1 MAMLAMWLQET
12 YTFSSGNAKLLMIFI
27 GLVAVSMVVQ
37 ALVVVVMAAKTSGL
51 VKGMSASVEE
61 LKAKLLPLIDT
72 ATHLTRSSQTLLD
85 ATAPKIKLVGDNLAK
100 ASEMMVETS
109 EVVRTSALRFEQ
121 TIADANVRT
130 QRQVARV
137 DGMVTAALATT
148 TEIVESIGNGIR
160 VPTQKII
167 GIATQLRYGL
177 EGLYAKVKSRA
188 PGNGGV

>member
-1 MAMLAMWLQET
+1 MATLAMWLQET

-37 ALVVVVMAAKTSGL
+37 ALVVVVMAARTSGL
-51 VKGMSASVEE
+51 VKGLNTSVEE
-61 LKAKLLPLIDT
+61 LKVKLLPLIDT
-72 ATHLTRSSQTLLD
+72 ATHLTRSSQSLLD
-85 ATAPKIKLVGDNLAK
+85 ATAPKVKAIGDNLAK
-100 ASEMMVETS
+100 ASDMMVETS

-121 TIADANVRT
+121 TIADANFRT

-148 TEIVESIGNGIR
+148 TEIVETIGNGIR

-177 EGLYAKVKSRA
+177 EGLYAKVKSRT

>member
-1 MAMLAMWLQET
+1 MATLAGWLQET

-37 ALVVVVMAAKTSGL
+37 ALVVVVMAVKTSGL

-85 ATAPKIKLVGDNLAK
+85 ATAPKVKAIGDNLAR
-100 ASEMMVETS
+100 ASDMMVETS
-109 EVVRTSALRFEQ
+109 EVVRASALRFEQ
-121 TIADANVRT
+121 TIADANFRT
-130 QRQVARV
+130 QRQVSRV
-137 DGMVTAALATT
+137 DSMVTAALTTT
-148 TEIVESIGNGIR
+148 TEIVETIGHGIR
-160 VPTQKII
+160 VPTQKIM

-177 EGLYAKVKSRA
+177 EGLYARVRSKV